1 MPRPIYSCTKMKLA
15 SVVLLHADFLD
26 VVPSREATTAAAQLA
41 ATCIHALQAGQPLD
55 SEVDHKLRQQVED
68 LLEIAL
74 AVGMK

>member
-1 MPRPIYSCTKMKLA
+1 MLRLIYTSTNMKPA
-15 SVVLLHADFLD
+15 SVLLLHAEFSD

-55 SEVDHKLRQQVED
+55 SEVDQKLRQQVED

-74 AVGMK
+74 AVGKK